1 MRGFFCTLRKLD
13 KMINLLPE
21 EKKKTIFYEFI
32 LRLIIVFF
40 FFSFF
45 SICVAFILLMPSYFL
60 SNFKESDA
68 ITKISLL
75 QKANGEKDEDF
86 YRNILINEKIKLDLL
101 NKKNEIDASEIINEI
116 VVTKPENVEIR
127 SFFYEKKDESKTEK
141 GSITLVVNGVAQKR
155 STLIDFVN
163 LLKENNN
170 FVEIDF
176 PVSSLV
182 KDDEVDFSLKILV
195 KANYE

>member
-1 MRGFFCTLRKLD
+1 
-13 KMINLLPE
+13 
-21 EKKKTIFYEFI
+21 
-32 LRLIIVFF
+32 
-40 FFSFF
+40 
-45 SICVAFILLMPSYFL
+45 
-60 SNFKESDA
+60 
-68 ITKISLL
+68 
-75 QKANGEKDEDF
+75 
-86 YRNILINEKIKLDLL
+86 
-101 NKKNEIDASEIINEI
+101 
-116 VVTKPENVEIR
+116 
-127 SFFYEKKDESKTEK
+127 
-141 GSITLVVNGVAQKR
+141 LVVNGVAQKR